1 MPTLPKSLIVFG
13 ASLMTAGTEF
23 QLRQR
28 HGALAAQ
35 TRVFRRLVRQLAR
48 TKQGRTDGIEP
59 GLSYA
64 RFAARVP
71 LRTYEQFRPQ
81 IERMKRGETDVLWPG
96 HCPFYALTSGTTNG
110 EARLLPVTEG
120 MLRHIRQAGWA
131 AMLYYTY
138 RMGHAGVFR
147 GRHLFLSGS
156 TTLTPLPATGAVP
169 AFAGDITGIASLNL
183 PRWTEKHYL
192 EPSPAVAQMTDWG
205 AKLDAIAAQTVG
217 LDITMLAGTPNWL
230 SGLAEAVLEKDHGG
244 KNRPANLRAVWPNLE
259 CVVHSGVPLG
269 PFAEELRLACGP
281 GVTFH
286 EVYAASEGF
295 IATQDRGATHGLRLM
310 ADMGLFFEFL
320 PLAEYDEKRLA
331 SLGPKVVSLE
341 GVQTGIDYVLL
352 LTTPAGLTRYVIGDV
367 VRFISTTPP
376 RLIYVGRT
384 RLQLNAFDE
393 HVIEKE
399 VTDALIAVCQEQN
412 WNVVNFHVAPNFMKS
427 ITGQMRGRH
436 EWWIELRSGTVV
448 TPTGML
454 LETQLDAKL
463 QLLNPY
469 YAAKRKNGHL
479 LPPSVR
485 LVMPGTF
492 EDWMRR
498 RGKWGGHNKMPRC
511 RSDRLVADELAQLTR
526 FRPETAAP
534 WETVSR
540 QSGH

>member
-1 MPTLPKSLIVFG
+1 MPTFPKSLIVFG

-35 TRVFRRLVRQLAR
+35 ARVFRRLARQLAR
-48 TKQGRTDGIEP
+48 TEQGRADAIEP
-59 GLSYA
+59 GMSYA
-64 RFAARVP
+64 QFATRVP

-96 HCPFYALTSGTTNG
+96 HCPFYALTSGTTND
-110 EARLLPVTEG
+110 EAKQLPVTEG

-147 GRHLFLSGS
+147 GRHLFLSGPA
-156 TTLTPLPATGAVP
+156 TLTPLPAAGTVP

-183 PRWTEKHYL
+183 PRWAERHFH
-192 EPSPAVAQMTDWG
+192 EPSPAVAQMQDWS
-205 AKLDAIAAQTVG
+205 AKLDTIAAQTLG
-217 LDITMLAGTPNWL
+217 RDITMLAGTPNWL
-230 SGLAEAVLEKDHGG
+230 SGLAEAVLNRARHG
-244 KNRPANLRAVWPNLE
+244 KNRPTNLRTVWPNLE
-259 CVVHSGVPLG
+259 CVVHGGVPLG
-269 PFAEELRLACGP
+269 PFAEELRLSCGP

-295 IATQDRGATHGLRLM
+295 IATQDKGPTHGLRLM

-320 PLAEYDEKRLA
+320 PLADYDEKRLA
-331 SLGPKVVSLE
+331 SLAPKVVALE

-352 LTTPAGLTRYVIGDV
+352 LTTPAGLTRYVLGDV
-367 VRFISTTPP
+367 VRFTSVLPP

-399 VTDALIAVCQEQN
+399 ISDALTTVCQEQN
-412 WNVVNFHVAPNFMKS
+412 WNVVNFHVAPHFMKS
-427 ITGQMRGRH
+427 ITGQLRGRH
-436 EWWIELRSGTVV
+436 EWWIELRSGTAV
-448 TPTGML
+448 TPTGPL
-454 LETQLDAKL
+454 LENQLDAKL
-463 QLLNPY
+463 QLLNPF
-469 YAAKRKNGHL
+469 YAAKRKSEHL

-498 RGKWGGHNKMPRC
+498 RGKWGGHSKMPRC
-511 RSDRLVADELAQLTR
+511 RSDRLIADELAQLTR
-526 FRPETAAP
+526 FRPETPAP
-534 WETVSR
+534 WGTVSQR
-540 QSGH
+540 PG

>member
-1 MPTLPKSLIVFG
+1 MPTIPKSLIVFG

-35 TRVFRRLVRQLAR
+35 ARVFRHLVRQLAR
-48 TKQGRTDGIEP
+48 TEQGRADGIEP
-59 GLSYA
+59 GMSYA
-64 RFAARVP
+64 QFAARIP
-71 LRTYEQFRPQ
+71 PRTYEQFLPQ
-81 IERMKRGETDVLWPG
+81 IERMKRGESDVLWPG
-96 HCPFYALTSGTTNG
+96 HCPFFALSSGTTKD
-110 EARLLPVTEG
+110 EAKQLPVTEG
-120 MLRHIRQAGWA
+120 MLRHFRQAGWA

-147 GRHLFLSGS
+147 GRHLLLSGS
-156 TTLTPLPATGAVP
+156 TALTPLPSTGTVP
-169 AFAGDITGIASLNL
+169 AFAGDISGIASLNL
-183 PRWTEKHYL
+183 PRWAEKHYL
-192 EPSPAVAQMTDWG
+192 EPSSAVSQMTDWS
-205 AKLDAIAAQTVG
+205 AKLDAIAAQTANR
-217 LDITMLAGTPNWL
+217 DITMLAGTPNWL
-230 SGLAEAVLEKDHGG
+230 SGLAEAVLHRARSG
-244 KNRPANLRAVWPNLE
+244 KTRPANLRAVWPNLE
-259 CVVHSGVPLG
+259 CVVHGGVPFG

-286 EVYAASEGF
+286 EIYAASEGV
-295 IATQDRGATHGLRLM
+295 IATQDRSATHGLRLM

-320 PLAEYDEKRLA
+320 PLADYDERRLA
-331 SLGPKVVSLE
+331 SLGPKVVSLK

-384 RLQLNAFDE
+384 QLQLNAFEE

-399 VTDALIAVCQEQN
+399 ITDAMIAVCQEQS
-412 WNVVNFHVAPNFMKS
+412 WNIVNFHVAPHFMRS
-427 ITGQMRGRH
+427 ITGQLRGRH
-436 EWWIELRSGTVV
+436 EWWIELRPGTVI

-454 LETQLDAKL
+454 LEAQLDAKL
-463 QLLNPY
+463 MLLNPY
-469 YAAKRKNGHL
+469 YAAKRKSGHL

-498 RGKWGGHNKMPRC
+498 RGKWGGHSKMPRC

-526 FRPETAAP
+526 FRPESVAP
-534 WETVSR
+534 WEAVSR
-540 QSGH
+540 P